1 MNLTGSAQVRK
12 SASAQ
17 GGECASRTDRAET
30 GYRKLIVWRRADELA
45 FRAYS
50 VTRGFPK
57 EELYGMTSQLRRAVL
72 SVPTNI
78 AEGYGRRSNAEL
90 RQFLNIA
97 LGSLAE
103 VEYLLDF
110 SHRLGYL
117 PVDDYRKLQDLRAEV
132 GRLLWG
138 FYKSL

>member
-1 MNLTGSAQVRK
+1 
-12 SASAQ
+12 
-17 GGECASRTDRAET
+17 
-30 GYRKLIVWRRADELA
+30 
-45 FRAYS
+45 
-50 VTRGFPK
+50 
-57 EELYGMTSQLRRAVL
+57 
-72 SVPTNI
+72 VPTNI